1 MPSSTRRV
9 SAATASVVFAVALV
23 IFLSACVG
31 RTLSRP
37 AIIGASASSGVGAE
51 IAPRHADISRIFDP
65 AEAMHVDLESVLN
78 AAILPGGMD
87 PIMLADP
94 SFYLE
99 PEKVGREQLAAAA
112 KQNATIVIG
121 VDALFWSVYGS
132 RFDASQSGV
141 SRTARADCLRAACA
155 RLELFKVPILL
166 GDLPDMSVAS
176 DKGVPGTWIPSEEDL
191 AALNTQ
197 LREWAASRPNVVL
210 LPVSDLVTRMHA
222 GDFDAP
228 QGPLIQKDNLHPTA
242 TGLAVMLYAGLE
254 ELHRR
259 GLIERS
265 EFVASVDE
273 LLARLPREAE
283 RVRSS
288 RRSGKLALLG
298 LLSTH
303 REWLKAAE
311 AKDCERAAELGER
324 VFRGASRI
332 KEPPHEFAGVA
343 AVFSLDTYGFYCP
356 DARRNV
362 AQWRERLVPMVQSPM
377 PDPWPFE
384 LWGSMNAFLDD
395 DRRTLD
401 RLLELKGTLK
411 ELPKAY
417 DEIVK
422 DTYSRTVRQSPAR
435 SAELFPSPQPLL
447 DVFARRVKL
456 QTEYAKKRSKD
467 ESRFKLLASSEEL
480 LAKTTDPVLREDVER
495 RIREIKD
502 PMLELERGLVHVGAD
517 YAELEWAYEQAGRT
531 DATALVRSAAEEQI
545 NPERYALGKQYFA
558 KQLEAAQPKA
568 SE

>member
-1 MPSSTRRV
+1 MLPFSRRV
-9 SAATASVVFAVALV
+9 AAAAAHVFLAAAIVL
-23 IFLSACVG
+23 FLGACVG

-51 IAPRHADISRIFDP
+51 IAPPNSDGNQASDP
-65 AEAMHVDLESVLN
+65 AEAVHVDLESVLN
-78 AAILPGGMD
+78 AAILPGGMS

-99 PEKVGREQLAAAA
+99 PEKVGREQVAAAVE
-112 KQNATIVIG
+112 QRATIIIG

-132 RFDASQSGV
+132 RFDASQPGV
-141 SRTARADCLRAACA
+141 SETARSDSLRAACA
-155 RLELFKVPILL
+155 RLEQFSVPMLL

-176 DKGVPGTWIPSEEDL
+176 DKGVPAKWIPSAAELD
-191 AALNTQ
+191 ALNTQ
-197 LREWAASRPNVVL
+197 LREWASNRPNVVI
-210 LPVSDLVTRMHA
+210 LPVSELVTRMRT
-222 GDFDAP
+222 GELDAP
-228 QGPLIQKDNLHPTA
+228 QVPLIQKDNLHPTA
-242 TGLAVMLYAGLE
+242 TGLAVMLYTGLE

-265 EFVASVDE
+265 EYVASLDE

-283 RVRSS
+283 RIRSS

-311 AKDCERAAELGER
+311 AKDCERAAVLGEK

-343 AVFSLDTYGFYCP
+343 AAFSLDTYGFYCP

-362 AQWRERLVPMVQSPM
+362 AQWRERLVPMVQSAM

-384 LWGSMNAFLDD
+384 LWGSMNSFLDED
-395 DRRTLD
+395 QRTLD
-401 RLLELKGTLK
+401 RLLELKGSLK

-467 ESRFKLLASSEEL
+467 ESRFKQLASTEEL
-480 LAKTTDPVLREDVER
+480 LTTITDPVIREDVER

-517 YAELEWAYEQAGRT
+517 YAELEWAYEQAGRA
-531 DATALVRSAAEEQI
+531 DAATIVRSAAEEQI
-545 NPERYALGKQYFA
+545 NPERYTLGKQYFA